1 MTRIQFT
8 NRRSRHC
15 LLYVIEGG
23 VSYGL
28 HWHSVFA
35 SLHCALFGARLG
47 RKGGTAPFAMLFS
60 LAITAMMGCGK
71 AEKPAAP
78 EAPVV
83 KNDAPRPPPPPPD
96 LSDREVA
103 RLLQPTFRKLYGQ
116 AFDPRSLRWN
126 GNALSRN
133 ITKTRNGLDISS
145 ESAASQGSGP
155 AHEDLLG
162 IYLRQ
167 AIEDARNGNYH
178 RSHVLF
184 SDIAEERSR
193 RRSGQLI
200 AAIAGFFVAVPD
212 RGAVEEFGDT
222 LLQYVEEQEKNVVFI
237 GEHAAIMKAAGFD
250 SVSEFERRELV
261 TQLEEITIPMIVQAE
276 ARAES
281 YGFSAAKITQLK
293 QRLKALL
300 SPLKES
306 LGDDAAAQSLV
317 KKATELPMS
326 QEYAE
331 LFAGF
336 EKSLNADVGA
346 DGGQAESLARQV
358 EKLWNSKRP
367 MAPSA
372 PEAAGGWLAE
382 KEICAASC
390 KDFIVWPKLGLEIGC
405 ICPVKWDAENKQIVD
420 NEDDAFAELFSGEHV
435 ARVEEWCRKGDDSR
449 TMNECRNGAFYYLLG
464 WYFLECEDSVR
475 ARKAFIYGAKVLLD
489 RLENIKLDAKR
500 DDSQLVSEINA
511 YRLLIAAAG
520 INSAEPGSLASTSS
534 YLAELRVLL
543 KAWRQRWLLS
553 GFPESQAQT
562 AIDNCNKAIN
572 ILQKHARVRP
582 EVDRYFFLD
591 YRFRHGAIPDVL
603 VEDALRRRVFQPEHN
618 PPKQYTAEM
627 LHELGAAPTTFGE
640 ETIELWSDAKDRKPV
655 GGDQ

>member
-1 MTRIQFT
+1 MTHTQFK
-8 NRRSRHC
+8 NRCSRHC
-15 LLYVIEGG
+15 QLYVIGRG
-23 VSYGL
+23 VAYGL
-28 HWHSVFA
+28 QCHSVLA

-47 RKGGTAPFAMLFS
+47 RKGGTAPFVMLAS
-60 LAITAMMGCGK
+60 LAITSIMGCGE
-71 AEKPAAP
+71 AEKPA
-78 EAPVV
+78 APVV

-96 LSDREVA
+96 LSDKEVA
-103 RLLQPTFRKLYGQ
+103 RLLQPTFRKLYRQ

-133 ITKTRNGLDISS
+133 ITKVRNNWDISS

-155 AHEDLLG
+155 AQEDLLG

-193 RRSGQLI
+193 ERSGQLI

-212 RGAVEEFGDT
+212 REAVERFGDT
-222 LLQYVEEQEKNVVFI
+222 LLEYVEEQEKNIVFI
-237 GEHAAIMKAAGFD
+237 GEHAATMKAAGFD

-261 TQLEEITIPMIVQAE
+261 TQLEEITIPMIRQAE

-281 YGFSAAKITQLK
+281 YGFTAAKVTQHK
-293 QRLKALL
+293 ERLESLL
-300 SPLKES
+300 RPLKES
-306 LGDDAAAQSLV
+306 LGDQAAVQGLV
-317 KKATELPMS
+317 KKATDLPMS
-326 QEYAE
+326 QEYVE
-331 LFAGF
+331 LFGGF
-336 EKSLNADVGA
+336 EKSLNADVAA
-346 DGGQAESLARQV
+346 DGGKAESLARQV
-358 EKLWNSKRP
+358 EKLWNSRRP
-367 MAPSA
+367 MTPSV

-382 KEICAASC
+382 KEICANSC

-420 NEDDAFAELFSGEHV
+420 NEDEAFAELFSGEHV
-435 ARVEEWCRKGDDSR
+435 ARVKEWCRKGEDSR
-449 TMNECRNGAFYYLLG
+449 TMAECRNGAFHYLLG

-553 GFPESQAQT
+553 GFPESQAET
-562 AIDNCNKAIN
+562 AIDNCNKAIDV
-572 ILQKHARVRP
+572 LQKHARVRP
-582 EVDRYFFLD
+582 ELDRYFFLD

-603 VEDALRRRVFQPEHN
+603 VEDALRRRVFQPEDTA
-618 PPKQYTAEM
+618 PKKYTTEM
-627 LHELGAAPTTFGE
+627 FHELGAAPTKFGE
-640 ETIELWSDAKDRKPV
+640 ETIELWSSAKDRKPV
-655 GGDQ
+655 DGDE